1 LFVGNNL
8 SMAESPSSLH
18 IAMYPWFAFG
28 HFTPFLQ
35 LSNKLAQKGHTIS
48 FFIPNKS
55 QTKVE
60 HLNHFPDLITFVP
73 ITVPHVDGLPSGAE
87 TTHDVHRS
95 LFPLIMTAM
104 DRTEPQVELL
114 LSDLKPDFVFFDF
127 LHWIP
132 NLARRFGIKSLAYI
146 TGGSEFVSYVLSPER
161 ERQLD
166 GLGRQLSEA
175 DVMQPPPG
183 FPDSSFKIHLHE
195 ARGFL
200 RFWSMKF
207 GSDILFRR
215 RMVTGLSECDALGFK
230 ACREIDGG
238 FLNYLEIQFGKPLL
252 LSGPLFPKPSTSL
265 DEKWVNWLGRFKPG
279 SVVYCAFGSEATL
292 QEVQFKELLLGLE
305 LSGLPFLAALRPP
318 SGVESVEKVLPDGFR
333 ARVGGR
339 GVVHEGWIQQPQ
351 ILEHPSVGCF
361 VTHCGLG
368 SLMEGLVNQC
378 ELVMIPQVLD
388 QYYNARLIGH
398 SVKVGIEVEKDEEEG
413 FFTKESVCKAIRT
426 VMEED
431 NEIGREIRA
440 NHTKLRNLLLRKD
453 FESSYMDD
461 FTQKLKNLISLG

>member
-1 LFVGNNL
+1 
-8 SMAESPSSLH
+8 MAESPSSLH

-48 FFIPNKS
+48 FFIPTKS

-73 ITVPHVDGLPSGAE
+73 ITLPYVDGLPSGAE

-114 LSDLKPDFVFFDF
+114 LRDLKPDFVFFDF

-132 NLARRFGIKSLAYI
+132 NLARRLGVKSLAYI

-183 FPDSSFKIHLHE
+183 FPDLSFKIHLHE

-200 RFWSMKF
+200 TFWSMKF
-207 GSDILFRR
+207 GSNILFRH

-230 ACREIDGG
+230 ACGEIDGP
-238 FLNYLEIQFGKPLL
+238 FLNYLEMQFGKPLL

-292 QEVQFKELLLGLE
+292 REDQFKELVLGLK
-305 LSGLPFLAALRPP
+305 LSGHPFLAALRPP
-318 SGVESVEKVLPDGFR
+318 SGVDSIEKALPDGFR

-339 GVVHEGWIQQPQ
+339 GVVHECWIQQPQ

-361 VTHCGLG
+361 VTHCGSG

-388 QYYNARLIGH
+388 QYYNARLIGN
-398 SVKVGIEVEKDEEEG
+398 SLKVGIEVEKDEEEG
-413 FFTKESVCKAIRT
+413 LFTKESVCKAIRT

-453 FESSYMDD
+453 FESSYIDD
-461 FTQKLKNLISLG
+461 FSQKLKNLVSLG

>member
-1 LFVGNNL
+1 
-8 SMAESPSSLH
+8 MAKAPSSLH

-48 FFIPNKS
+48 FFIPTKS

-87 TTHDVHRS
+87 STHDVHRS

-114 LSDLKPDFVFFDF
+114 LRHLKPDFIFFDF

-132 NLARRFGIKSLAYI
+132 NLARRLGIKSLAYI
-146 TGGSEFVSYVLSPER
+146 TGGAVFVSYVLSPAR

-166 GLGRQLSEA
+166 VGRQLSVA
-175 DVMQPPPG
+175 DVMRPPLG
-183 FPDSSFKIHLHE
+183 CPDSSSFEIHLHE

-207 GSDILFRR
+207 GSDILFRHR
-215 RMVTGLSECDALGFK
+215 LITCLSECDALGIR
-230 ACREIDGG
+230 ACREIDGP
-238 FLNYLEIQFGKPLL
+238 FLDYLETQFRKPLL
-252 LSGPLFPKPSTSL
+252 ISGPLLPNPSTTL
-265 DEKWVNWLGRFKPG
+265 DEKWVNWLGGFNRG

-292 QEVQFKELLLGLE
+292 REDQFKELVLGLE

-318 SGVESVEKVLPDGFR
+318 SGVESIEKALPDGFR
-333 ARVGGR
+333 ERVGGR
-339 GVVHEGWIQQPQ
+339 GVVHEGWVQQPQ

-361 VTHCGLG
+361 VTHCGCG
-368 SLMEGLVNQC
+368 SLTEGLVNQC
-378 ELVMIPQVLD
+378 GLVMIPHFLD
-388 QYYNARLIGH
+388 QSYNARLIGN
-398 SVKVGIEVEKDEEEG
+398 SLKVGIEVEKDEEDG
-413 FFTKESVCKAIRT
+413 LFTKESVCEAIRT
-426 VMEED
+426 VTEED
-431 NEIGREIRA
+431 NEFGREVRA
-440 NHTKLRNLLLRKD
+440 NHAKLRRLLGRKEM
-453 FESSYMDD
+453 ESSYIDD
-461 FTQKLKNLISLG
+461 FSQKLQSLILPG